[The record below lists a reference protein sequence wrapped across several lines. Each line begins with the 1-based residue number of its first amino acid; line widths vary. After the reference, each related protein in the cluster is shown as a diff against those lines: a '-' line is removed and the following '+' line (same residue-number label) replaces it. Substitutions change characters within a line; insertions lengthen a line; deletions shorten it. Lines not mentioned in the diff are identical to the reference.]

1 MAEQPK
7 RSAVLDINTIYA
19 ALEAFIIPFVDS
31 PEKFKE
37 AVNNFEFFDSLQKK
51 VLRTGAL
58 NDSPNSDGSC
68 REEIDFDE
76 FDKDVP
82 MAWFCLIT
90 KAIFGLYLLS
100 KISND
105 VQVSYKELQSN
116 NGDKF
121 RVNEAVIP
129 CPRLGY
135 VEYRIM
141 SKADAP
147 TNKLLKIG
155 GIFINDTVAIKA
167 PYDMEEY
174 IKTMIEIDKANGV
187 A

>member
-31 PEKFKE
+31 SEKFKE
-37 AVNNFEFFDSLQKK
+37 AVNNFDFFDSLQKK
-51 VLRTGAL
+51 ILRTGVL

-68 REEIDFDE
+68 RDEIDFEE
-76 FDKDVP
+76 FDKDIP

-90 KAIFGLYLLS
+90 KAVFGLYLLG
-100 KISND
+100 KISD
-105 VQVSYKELQSN
+105 TVQVASKELQSN

-121 RVNEAVIP
+121 RINEVVVP

-135 VEYRIM
+135 AEYRIT

-155 GIFINDTVAIKA
+155 GIFINDSVAIKA

-174 IKTMIEIDKANGV
+174 IRTMVEIDKANGV

>member
-19 ALEAFIIPFVDS
+19 ALEAFIIPFVES

-37 AVNNFEFFDSLQKK
+37 AVNSFDFFNSIQVK
-51 VLRTGAL
+51 VLRTAAL
-58 NDSPNSDGSC
+58 NDTPNSDGSC
-68 REEIDFDE
+68 REEIDSEE
-76 FDKDVP
+76 FDRDIP

-90 KAIFGLYLLS
+90 KAVFGLFLLS
-100 KISND
+100 KISNN
-105 VQVSYKELQSN
+105 VQVTYKELQSN
-116 NGDKF
+116 NGDRF
-121 RVNEAVIP
+121 RINEVVVP

-135 VEYRIM
+135 AEYRVT

-147 TNKLLKIG
+147 ENKLLKIG
-155 GIFINDTVAIKA
+155 GIFINDAVAIKA

-174 IKTMIEIDKANGV
+174 IKTMVAIDKANGV
-187 A
+187 S